1 MVKVICTKTVTVGSL
16 NKAFTQ
22 GEEYDIPSKEA
33 NLYTEYFKK
42 SVTKKTKKVETE
54 ENK

>member
-1 MVKVICTKTVTVGSL
+1 MKVLCIKEVSLGSL
-16 NKAFTQ
+16 NKAFKE

-33 NLYTEYFKK
+33 TNYPEYFKK
-42 SVTKKTKKVETE
+42 LAQPKTKKVETE